1 MEDSRN
7 DTALPKEGESQS
19 PREQAPQKNHTINAA
34 AGEPPPAACRTHPV
48 KSRHTA
54 KSTTGAEAP
63 QSSPNGQQEPK
74 KKKGKPGRESP
85 FDPFWD
91 TEILPLLEPDLAA
104 KITPAGILDHLL
116 DRHPEAFEGKQRKSL
131 LKTLG
136 RRIKEWRAKY
146 RRGLPERWKPC
157 PRSRGSGHRSRR
169 RMIFPQDHPPG
180 REVQVDFTDCKK
192 LEVTIQGKPFPHEL
206 FDFRMSH
213 SGWTYVEVFRGET
226 VSALMQGLQNAM
238 RKLGG
243 VPQVVRSDNRG
254 NIIRYKQPIEPYR
267 MFLKHYGL
275 ELSLI
280 NHKKP
285 NENGGVEGENG
296 RVKTR
301 IKQALLIRGSRDFES
316 EEDYAAFVNN
326 LIDRGNRRHEVQ
338 HQLKEERASFRP
350 LPETAAPEYVEKQL
364 KVNNLSLINVYSCR
378 YSVPCQAV
386 GKMVTVRL
394 YAERLEVDSQNGL
407 RLADWPRLHE
417 NNQFIINP
425 YHCFPDLMSKW
436 GSFAGLPP
444 DYKKQMFPRPSF
456 RMTYD
461 KLREWDPNGKTTNGL
476 TADYQYVRI
485 LHLASQ
491 ADQEEAVDQ
500 ALQQLLKAG
509 PAFGFEDVRRLVAPP
524 SKAPE
529 GSVTERFDPPK
540 RNAEP
545 PSQKPF
551 F

>member
-7 DTALPKEGESQS
+7 DATLPKDGESQS
-19 PREQAPQKNHTINAA
+19 PREQASPQNHTTNAA

-54 KSTTGAEAP
+54 KSNTGAEAP
-63 QSSPNGQQEPK
+63 PSNPNGQQEPK

-104 KITPAGILDHLL
+104 EITPAGILDHLL
-116 DRHPEAFEGKQRKSL
+116 DRHPEAFEGKLRKSL

-136 RRIKEWRAKY
+136 RRIKEWRKDH

-157 PRSRGSGHRSRR
+157 PRSRGSGRRSRR
-169 RMIFPQDHPPG
+169 RMTFPQDHPPG
-180 REVQVDFTDCKK
+180 REVQVDFTHCDQ

-213 SGWTYVEVFRGET
+213 SGWTYVEVFLGET

-243 VPQVVRSDNRG
+243 VPQVVRSDNRR
-254 NIIRYKQPIEPYR
+254 NAIRNKQPVEPYGA
-267 MFLKHYGL
+267 FLKYYGL

-280 NHKKP
+280 NYGKP
-285 NENGGVEGENG
+285 QENGGVEGENG

-316 EEDYAAFVNN
+316 EKDYAAFVNHQV
-326 LIDRGNRRHEVQ
+326 DCSNRRHEVQ
-338 HQLKEERASFRP
+338 HQLKEERASLRP
-350 LPETAAPEYVEKQL
+350 LPETAAPEYVEMQL
-364 KVNNLSLINVYSCR
+364 KVNDLSLINVYSCH

-394 YAERLEVDSQNGL
+394 YAEHLEVCSPNGH
-407 RLADWPRLHE
+407 RLTDWPRLHG

-425 YHCFPDLMSKW
+425 YHCFPDLLTKW

-444 DYKKQMFPRPSF
+444 DYKEQMFPRPSF
-456 RMTYD
+456 RMTHD

-485 LHLASQ
+485 LHLASK
-491 ADQEEAVDQ
+491 ADREEAVDQ

-509 PAFGFEDVRRLVAPP
+509 HAFGFEDVRRLVAPP
-524 SKAPE
+524 SEAPE

-540 RNAEP
+540 RNDEP
-545 PSQKPF
+545 PSQKPLL
-551 F
+551 

>member
-7 DTALPKEGESQS
+7 DDARPQEGQSRS
-19 PREQAPQKNHTINAA
+19 PREQASQKNHTNHAA

-54 KSTTGAEAP
+54 KSSTGAEAP
-63 QSSPNGQQEPK
+63 QSNPNGQHEPHQK
-74 KKKGKPGRESP
+74 KKPGRESP

-91 TEILPLLEPDLAA
+91 PEILPLLEPDLAA
-104 KITPAGILDHLL
+104 EITPAGILDHLL

-136 RRIKEWRAKY
+136 RRIKEWRKKH
-146 RRGLPERWKPC
+146 RRGLPERWNPC
-157 PRSRGSGHRSRR
+157 PRSPGSGRRSRR
-169 RMIFPQDHPPG
+169 RQTFPQDHPPG
-180 REVQVDFTDCKK
+180 REVAVDFTHCDQ
-192 LEVTIQGKPFPHEL
+192 LEVTIGGKPFPHEL

-213 SGWTYVEVFRGET
+213 SGWTYVEVFLGET

-243 VPQVVRSDNRG
+243 VPQVVRSDNRR
-254 NIIRYKQPIEPYR
+254 NAIRNKQPIEPYGA
-267 MFLKHYGL
+267 FLKHYGL

-280 NHKKP
+280 NYGKP
-285 NENGGVEGENG
+285 QENGGVEGENG

-316 EEDYAAFVNN
+316 EAAYAAFVSHQ
-326 LIDRGNRRHEVQ
+326 IDCSNRRHEVQ
-338 HQLKEERASFRP
+338 HQLKEEQASLRP
-350 LPETAAPEYVEKQL
+350 LPDTAAPEYVEMQL
-364 KVNNLSLINVYSCR
+364 KVNDLSLINLYSCR
-378 YSVPCQAV
+378 YSVPCKAV
-386 GKMVTVRL
+386 GQTVTVRL
-394 YAERLEVDSQNGL
+394 YAEHLEVDSKNGR
-407 RLADWPRLHE
+407 RLAVWSRRHGNDE
-417 NNQFIINP
+417 FIINP
-425 YHCFPDLMSKW
+425 YHCFPDLLTKW

-444 DYKKQMFPRPSF
+444 DYKEQMFPRPSF
-456 RMTYD
+456 RMTHD

-485 LHLASQ
+485 LHLASK
-491 ADQEEAVDQ
+491 ADREEAVDQ

-509 PAFGFEDVRRLVAPP
+509 HAFGFEDVRRLVAPP
-524 SKAPE
+524 SEAPE

-540 RNAEP
+540 RNDEP
-545 PSQKPF
+545 PSQKPLF
-551 F
+551 